1 MAKDVTVKIDRR
13 ALAALLKS
21 PEVQA
26 DLLAR
31 ARRIATQAGP
41 GMEASSMVGRTR
53 ARASVITATPE
64 AMLAEATT
72 RRLSSSLQ
80 AGA

>member
-1 MAKDVTVKIDRR
+1 MAKNVKVTVDRK
-13 ALAALLKS
+13 AVTALLKS
-21 PEVQA
+21 PAVQA

-31 ARRIATQAGP
+31 ARRIASAAGP

-64 AMLAEATT
+64 AMLAEAKT